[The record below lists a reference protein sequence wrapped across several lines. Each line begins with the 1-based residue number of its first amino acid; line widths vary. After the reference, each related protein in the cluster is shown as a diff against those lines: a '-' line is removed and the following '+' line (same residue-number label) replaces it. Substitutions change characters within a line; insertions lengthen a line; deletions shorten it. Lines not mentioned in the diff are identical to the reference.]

1 METRS
6 GPHTQGERYDL
17 IDALRGFALL
27 GVCLANLSPLS
38 LYEFLGPE
46 EQAALPT
53 SGFDVIARH
62 VVEELVSIKFI
73 TIFSLLFGLGFA
85 VQLERAQARGHG
97 VVPGYV
103 RRLLVLLGIGAIH
116 AWFVWWGDIL
126 FTYAVVGL
134 LMVPLRHASNRLL
147 LAGGLVVA
155 MLPPLIAPAVR
166 PLLPDLASQAQ
177 MYGRA
182 LEVFS
187 GGSWARAVEFN
198 MQMSGWAR
206 LSNWALVCF
215 VLGRFLLGYW
225 AGRAGLLQEPG
236 RHLPLLRRILLGALL
251 AWIAATTL
259 AQLQAPMRAAWPPI
273 DIEPVRVAIRM
284 LVRIGPLA
292 LGIAYAIGFGLLY
305 RRPAWERRLR
315 WLVPLGRM
323 ALTNYLAQS
332 LLGIALFYG
341 CGVNLGPRYGM
352 AGILA
357 ACVLVLTL
365 QVGWSRWWLQRF
377 QYGPIEW
384 LWRWATYGE
393 RPRMCRRTSFSH

>member
-1 METRS
+1 MGNQSR
-6 GPHTQGERYDL
+6 PHTQGERYDL

-38 LYEFLGPE
+38 LYEFLDPK

-53 SGFDVIARH
+53 GGFDVVAQH
-62 VVEELVSIKFI
+62 VIEELVNIKFI

-97 VVPGYV
+97 MVPGYV
-103 RRLLVLLGIGAIH
+103 RRLLVLLAIGAIH

-126 FTYAVVGL
+126 FTYALVGL
-134 LMVPLRHASNRLL
+134 LMLPLRHASNRLL
-147 LAGGLVVA
+147 LIVGLVVA

-166 PLLPDLASQAQ
+166 PLLPEFASQAQ

-182 LEVFS
+182 LEAFS
-187 GGSWARAVEFN
+187 GGSWVHAIEFN

-225 AGRAGLLQEPG
+225 AGRAGLLQEPE
-236 RHLPLLRRILLGALL
+236 RHLPLLWRILLGAVL
-251 AWIAATTL
+251 AWLAATML
-259 AQLQAPMRAAWPPI
+259 AQVQVTMRAAWPPI
-273 DIEPVRVAIRM
+273 DIEPVKVAIRM
-284 LVRIGPLA
+284 LLRIGPLA
-292 LGIAYAIGFGLLY
+292 LGIAYAAGFALLY
-305 RRPAWERRLR
+305 RRPAWEHRLR

-332 LLGIALFYG
+332 LIGIALFYG
-341 CGVNLGPRYGM
+341 VGANLGPRYGM
-352 AGILA
+352 AGILVV
-357 ACVLVLTL
+357 CVLVLTV
-365 QVGWSRWWLQRF
+365 QVVWSRWWLHRF

-393 RPRMCRRTSFSH
+393 RPLMRRRAWQ

>member
-1 METRS
+1 MGNQSR
-6 GPHTQGERYDL
+6 PHTQGERYDL

-53 SGFDVIARH
+53 SGFDVVARN
-62 VVEELVSIKFI
+62 VIEELVNIKFI

-85 VQLERAQARGHG
+85 VQLERAQARGHRL
-97 VVPGYV
+97 VPGYV

-126 FTYAVVGL
+126 FTYALVGL
-134 LMVPLRHASNRLL
+134 LMLPLRHASNRLL
-147 LAGGLVVA
+147 LIVGLVVA

-166 PLLPDLASQAQ
+166 PLLPEFASQAQ

-182 LEVFS
+182 MEAFS
-187 GGSWARAVEFN
+187 GGSWAQAIEFN
-198 MQMSGWAR
+198 LQMSGWAR
-206 LSNWALVCF
+206 VSNWALVCF

-225 AGRAGLLQEPG
+225 AGRAGLLQEPE
-236 RHLPLLRRILLGALL
+236 RHLPLLRRILFGALL
-251 AWIAATTL
+251 AWLAATAL
-259 AQLQAPMRAAWPPI
+259 AQVQATMLAAWPRI
-273 DIEPVRVAIRM
+273 DIQPVKVAIRM
-284 LVRIGPLA
+284 LLRIGPLA
-292 LGIAYAIGFGLLY
+292 LGIAYAAGFALLY
-305 RRPAWERRLR
+305 RRPAWEHRLR

-332 LLGIALFYG
+332 LFGIALFYG
-341 CGVNLGPRYGM
+341 IGLNLGPRYGM
-352 AGILA
+352 VGILVV
-357 ACVLVLTL
+357 CVLVLTL
-365 QVGWSRWWLQRF
+365 QVTWSRWWLHRF
-377 QYGPIEW
+377 QYGPVEW

-393 RPRMCRRTSFSH
+393 RPPMRRGRAWQ

>member
-1 METRS
+1 METQSR
-6 GPHTQGERYDL
+6 PHVQGERYDL

-46 EQAALPT
+46 QQAALPT
-53 SGFDVIARH
+53 SGFDVIARN
-62 VVEELVSIKFI
+62 VIEELVNIKFI

-97 VVPGYV
+97 MVPGYV

-126 FTYAVVGL
+126 FTYALVGL
-134 LMVPLRHASNRLL
+134 LMLPFRHASNRLL
-147 LAGGLVVA
+147 AGGLVMA
-155 MLPPLIAPAVR
+155 LLPPLIAPAVR
-166 PLLPDLASQAQ
+166 PLLPQLASQAQ
-177 MYGRA
+177 MYDRA
-182 LEVFS
+182 LEAFS
-187 GGSWARAVEFN
+187 GGSWAHAIEFN

-225 AGRAGLLQEPG
+225 AGRAGLLQEPE
-236 RHLPLLRRILLGALL
+236 RHLPLLRRILFGALL
-251 AWIAATTL
+251 AWLAATAL
-259 AQLQAPMRAAWPPI
+259 AQVQATMLAAWPRI
-273 DIEPVRVAIRM
+273 DIQPVKVAIRM
-284 LVRIGPLA
+284 LLRIGPLA
-292 LGIAYAIGFGLLY
+292 LGIAYAAGFALLY
-305 RRPAWERRLR
+305 RRPAWEHRLR

-332 LLGIALFYG
+332 LFGIALFYG
-341 CGVNLGPRYGM
+341 VGLNLGPRYSM
-352 AGILA
+352 AGILV
-357 ACVLVLTL
+357 ACVLVLAV
-365 QVGWSRWWLQRF
+365 QIAWSRWWLHRF
-377 QYGPIEW
+377 QFGPMEW

-393 RPRMCRRTSFSH
+393 RPPMCRWAW